1 MGHRAAENRSGAERA
16 ERGPGHGREP
26 ARAGGGAERVE
37 VQLARAQTR
46 MDGLETQAERSDE
59 RWEKWLAENQRQ
71 QAEIRKEHAAF
82 RKEVVEGFRHLGDKI
97 DRQGERIDKQ
107 SDKIDR
113 QGQEM
118 MAISR
123 RADEKLEL
131 AKAELER
138 RFSRVDLGLLVMVT
152 AILVTGALSVISILN

>member
-1 MGHRAAENRSGAERA
+1 M
-16 ERGPGHGREP
+16 
-26 ARAGGGAERVE
+26 
-37 VQLARAQTR
+37 QLARAQTR

-59 RWEKWLAENQRQ
+59 RWEKWRVENQRQ

-118 MAISR
+118 TAISR

-131 AKAELER
+131 AKVELER
-138 RFSRVDLGLLVMVT
+138 RFSRVDLGLIVMLA
-152 AILVTGALSVISILN
+152 AILVTGALSAISILN

>member
-1 MGHRAAENRSGAERA
+1 MGQAAEDRSGAERA
-16 ERGPGHGREP
+16 ERGSGRGREP
-26 ARAGGGAERVE
+26 ARAGSGAESVE

-46 MDGLETQAERSDE
+46 MDGLETQAERSDD
-59 RWEKWLAENQRQ
+59 RWEKWRVENQRQ

-97 DRQGERIDKQ
+97 DRQG
-107 SDKIDR
+107 
-113 QGQEM
+113 QEM
-118 MAISR
+118 TAISR

-131 AKAELER
+131 AKVELER
-138 RFSRVDLGLLVMVT
+138 RFSRVDLGLLAMLT

>member
-1 MGHRAAENRSGAERA
+1 MGQAAEDRSGAERA
-16 ERGPGHGREP
+16 ERGSGRGREP
-26 ARAGGGAERVE
+26 ARAGSGAESVE

-46 MDGLETQAERSDE
+46 MDGLETQAERSDD
-59 RWEKWLAENQRQ
+59 RWEKWRVENQRQ

-97 DRQGERIDKQ
+97 DRQ

-118 MAISR
+118 TAISR

-131 AKAELER
+131 AKVELER